1 MDKTNFLKQYLRT
14 PRSIGAVAPS
24 SKYLA
29 EKMVSDIDF
38 EAAGCI
44 VEYGPGTGVF
54 TDELLKK
61 IKPKTKL
68 LLLEANKDFCA
79 NLRKKYAAYNNVAV
93 IHGSAEHVDSYLK
106 KFGIDKV
113 DYIISGL
120 PFTSLPKKVSEKI
133 LRKTRNLLGTDGLFI
148 TFQYTLLKKD
158 FIAKYFNNIE
168 HVRVLRNLPPAYV
181 LKCRNR

>member
-14 PRSIGAVAPS
+14 PRSIGAIAPS

-61 IKPKTKL
+61 LRPETKL
-68 LLLEANKDFCA
+68 LLLEANKDFCTR
-79 NLRKKYAAYNNVAV
+79 LRKKYT
-93 IHGSAEHVDSYLK
+93 E
-106 KFGIDKV
+106 
-113 DYIISGL
+113 
-120 PFTSLPKKVSEKI
+120 
-133 LRKTRNLLGTDGLFI
+133 
-148 TFQYTLLKKD
+148 
-158 FIAKYFNNIE
+158 
-168 HVRVLRNLPPAYV
+168 
-181 LKCRNR
+181 